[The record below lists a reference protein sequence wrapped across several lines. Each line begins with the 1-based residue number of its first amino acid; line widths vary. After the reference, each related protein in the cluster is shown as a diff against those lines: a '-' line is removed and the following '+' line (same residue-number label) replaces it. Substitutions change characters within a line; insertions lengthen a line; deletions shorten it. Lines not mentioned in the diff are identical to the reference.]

1 MKKYTYIL
9 TLLFA
14 IVCTVSTVTFA
25 QSETPKFD
33 AELMSNFSKG
43 MGGDSAAME
52 LAVAKAEKILAANP
66 KDARTLVWFGT
77 ANLAQSGKV
86 FMSGDYMNGGKL
98 WKDGRTKMDEAVS
111 IDGENLEVLIV
122 RGSTYLNASTKY
134 PVETEASEIFKL
146 GKGDLDKIIALTEGK
161 TEEKSKGIRNEAI
174 KNLINYYTVKA
185 DKEKVESYKKMLTTK

>member
-14 IVCTVSTVTFA
+14 IICTVSNITFA

-52 LAVAKAEKILAANP
+52 LAVAKAEKILAVNP
-66 KDARTLVWFGT
+66 KDARILVWFGT

-111 IDGENLEVLIV
+111 IDGENL
-122 RGSTYLNASTKY
+122 
-134 PVETEASEIFKL
+134 FKL

-161 TEEKSKGIRNEAI
+161 TDEKSKGIRNEAV
-174 KNLINYYTVKA
+174 KNLINYYTVKS